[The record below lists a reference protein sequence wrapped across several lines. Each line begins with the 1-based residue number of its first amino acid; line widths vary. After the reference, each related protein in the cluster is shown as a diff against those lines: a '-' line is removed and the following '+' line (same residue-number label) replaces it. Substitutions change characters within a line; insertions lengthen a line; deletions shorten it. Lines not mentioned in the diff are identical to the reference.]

1 MPPPPLNRWQSTWR
15 YLVAV
20 LISLLAWV
28 EVVDKQA
35 EETPYLFWLELIV
48 LAVSL
53 VIVRYRRRYPLPVV
67 IVLTALSSFFALAT
81 GPAALAIVSLATRRL
96 WREIIPAATLAIVA
110 GWIYVSIWP
119 VEGAPWWVGVVLNV
133 LIAGVLVAIGMYV
146 GARRELVA
154 TLARARGAGRG
165 PAGAPCRAGPYE

>member
-48 LAVSL
+48 LAISL
-53 VIVRYRRRYPLPVV
+53 VVVRYRRRYPLPVV

-81 GPAALAIVSLATRRL
+81 GPCGAGLVSLATRRL
-96 WREIIPAATLAIVA
+96 WREIIPAASNRDRRGGTMCPSGRWRVPHG
-110 GWIYVSIWP
+110 GWGSCS
-119 VEGAPWWVGVVLNV
+119 
-133 LIAGVLVAIGMYV
+133 
-146 GARRELVA
+146 
-154 TLARARGAGRG
+154 T
-165 PAGAPCRAGPYE
+165 C